1 MDNFHDSVQVLIGRG
16 GIQVKDAEHLQRV
29 ISDLLARPDRM
40 AELGSMA
47 RAAVTAVRGAGQ
59 RDVDHLVRLLEERRA
74 AGQRAA

>member
-1 MDNFHDSVQVLIGRG
+1 
-16 GIQVKDAEHLQRV
+16 
-29 ISDLLARPDRM
+29 
-40 AELGSMA
+40 MA